1 MHLTELNL
9 KNADKEFV
17 WHPYT
22 QMRDW
27 LKWNNRVIV
36 KGDGFYL
43 VDSEGRKYL
52 DGSASMWCNVWGHTQ
67 NEVLQ
72 AMIDQLKII
81 PHSTL
86 FGIANAQSIKLA
98 EKLIG
103 IARGSPILVQ

>member
-9 KNADKEFV
+9 TNADKDFV

-27 LKWNNRVIV
+27 VKWNNKVIV

-67 NEVLQ
+67 NKVVQ
-72 AMIDQLKII
+72 AMIDQLKKV

-86 FGIANAQSIKLA
+86 FGFANAPSIELA
-98 EKLIG
+98 ERL
-103 IARGSPILVQ
+103 L